1 MKNFNLNIN
10 GVVVVNYDDVI
21 YKCSIQDISE
31 EGFSISVPVN
41 DGKFLMLDEGKNL
54 DIEYCTETG
63 NYYEFDVEVIGRDKS
78 DKIPMYKLSLPMNVR
93 KIQRRN
99 YVRVPV
105 VKNVEYRRNEEELW
119 SKATILDL
127 SGGGMKIKAAQE
139 FKINEKLF
147 IKIETISEVFEIT
160 AEVKRSDKI
169 KTYEY
174 IYGLEFIDINEN
186 KRDKI
191 VKEVFLI
198 MRKQREII

>member
-10 GVVVVNYDDVI
+10 GVVVVNYDNVI

-41 DGKFLMLDEGKNL
+41 NGKFLMLDEGKNL
-54 DIEYCTETG
+54 DVEYCTETG

-78 DKIPMYKLSLPMNVR
+78 DQIPMYKLSLPMNVR

-105 VKNVEYRRNEEELW
+105 VKTVEYRRDEEELW

-147 IKIETISEVFEIT
+147 IKIETSSEVFEIT

-191 VKEVFLI
+191 VKEVFLV

>member
-10 GVVVVNYDDVI
+10 GVVVVNYNDVI

-41 DGKFLMLDEGKNL
+41 NGKFLMLDEGKNL
-54 DIEYCTETG
+54 DVEYCTETG

-105 VKNVEYRRNEEELW
+105 VKNVEYRRDKEELW

-147 IKIETISEVFEIT
+147 IKIETSSEVFEIT

-191 VKEVFLI
+191 VKEVFLV

>member
-41 DGKFLMLDEGKNL
+41 NGKFLMLDEGKNL
-54 DIEYCTETG
+54 DVEYCTETG

-105 VKNVEYRRNEEELW
+105 VKNVEYRRDEEALW

-147 IKIETISEVFEIT
+147 IKIETSSEVFEIT

-191 VKEVFLI
+191 VKEVFLV